1 MVSSSKNREGITM
14 NPAEQLALFKKVRR
28 RFYRLHDKR
37 WASGYVHGV
46 VDEAACCRPD
56 THYRAAAATE
66 SYAAGYLQGFTD
78 ARGTDAAEE
87 SWWSGGKI
95 NFRWWWKYR

>member
-28 RFYRLHDKR
+28 KFRWTDER

-46 VDEAACCRPD
+46 VDEELHCRPD
-56 THYRAAAATE
+56 KYYVTSLANNHYAG
-66 SYAAGYLQGFTD
+66 GYLQGFTD
-78 ARGTDAAEE
+78 ARGTDALKE
-87 SWWSGGKI
+87 SWCAGGKI
-95 NFRWWWKYR
+95 RFRWWWKYR